1 MIRASLY
8 AAALAATVLA
18 LGCPKAPVPKDPDP
32 GDDVVE
38 TAPPDAA
45 PVIPDEEPV
54 LVTQTAKPQELT
66 FPEEKFR
73 AEQPKP
79 GKPRAFQ
86 LPKIKPFKL
95 DSGVEVYLIEQHTLP
110 IVSIDLNF
118 DGGSI
123 SDPDGKEGLAS
134 VCMSMLSEGTEAL
147 DKVAF
152 AEALADVAAS
162 VDGYAGADT
171 QGVSMS
177 SLTKHL
183 PTVFPLFVDVLRKP
197 GWRSTDF
204 DRLIKRRLESLKQA
218 KGSATSV
225 MGRVSGP
232 VLYGDKHPFGRI
244 TTDGSLKSITLDE
257 CKAYHEKWLKPA
269 GARLFV
275 VGDLTE
281 DEVRGYF
288 GDEGLKG
295 WTGKVPKLAKLPKPN
310 GKDGRIFFVDLPG
323 AKQSEITAMHFGP
336 KRDAKDYFETW
347 IMSSVFGGGF
357 SSRLNM
363 NLREDKGYSYGA
375 RGGMSYSKW
384 YGVLTAGSSVVSD
397 STYQSLLEIDKEL
410 AALHDGS
417 RPATTE
423 ELAREKEGAVLS
435 MPGRFAT
442 ASSSL
447 GTFRQLVY
455 FGLPLDYY
463 GKFVDKVT
471 KVTAKQVKAAAK
483 KHLDVDQV
491 VYLVV
496 GDGTTPMIYR
506 DGKDNKPLLAADGHQ
521 ITLREALEDLAK
533 KGTLGK
539 GELVVLDADAQV
551 KK

>member
-1 MIRASLY
+1 VKRLSILC
-8 AAALAATVLA
+8 AALVMSC
-18 LGCPKAPVPKDPDP
+18 GNPSKRVKIPPPIDVP
-32 GDDVVE
+32 
-38 TAPPDAA
+38 PPDDT
-45 PVIPDEEPV
+45 PDEPDVPEEPTP
-54 LVTQTAKPQELT
+54 VTQTATPQELS
-66 FPEEKFR
+66 FPDEAFR

-79 GKPRAFQ
+79 GKLRPFQ

-95 DSGVEVYLIEQHTLP
+95 DSGVEVYLIESHTLP

-123 SDPDGKEGLAS
+123 SDPAGKEGLAS

-152 AEALADVAAS
+152 AESLADVAAS
-162 VDGYAGADT
+162 VDGYAGGDT

-183 PTVFPLFVDVLRKP
+183 GTVFPLFVDALRKP
-197 GWRSTDF
+197 GFRDTDF
-204 DRLIKRRLESLKQA
+204 DRMIKRRLESLRQS
-218 KGSATSV
+218 KGSAPAL
-225 MGRVSGP
+225 MGRVGGP
-232 VLYGDKHPFGRI
+232 VLYGAKHPFGRI
-244 TTDGSLKSITLDE
+244 TTEESLQAIKLDD
-257 CKAYHEKWLKPA
+257 CKAYHARWLKPG

-281 DEVRGYF
+281 TEVRGYF
-288 GDEGLKG
+288 ADDGLAK
-295 WTGKVPKLAKLPKPN
+295 WKGKVPKLPKLPKPN
-310 GKDGRIFFVDLPG
+310 GVDGRIFFVNLPG

-336 KRDAKDYFETW
+336 KRTAKDYFETW

-375 RGGMSYSKW
+375 RGGVSYSRW
-384 YGVLTAGSSVVSD
+384 YGTFSAGSSVVSD
-397 STYQSLLEIDKEL
+397 STYQSLLEIDHEL
-410 AALHDGS
+410 DALQTGS
-417 RPATTE
+417 RPATVD
-423 ELAREKEGAVLS
+423 ELAREKDGAVLA

-442 ASSSL
+442 ASGSL
-447 GTFRQLVY
+447 GTFRSLVY

-463 GKFVDKVT
+463 ASFVDKVG
-471 KVTAKQVKAAAK
+471 KVTAKQVQKAAST
-483 KHLDVDQV
+483 HLDPDQV

-506 DGKDNKPLLAADGHQ
+506 EGKDNKPLMRDGKQVTLLEALQDLAA
-521 ITLREALEDLAK
+521 

-539 GELVVLDADAQV
+539 GELVVLDVDGKPA